1 MLEAVREMK
10 PVELN
15 ESDVITLA
23 DASRISGRRIPVIS
37 AMLDRGSLPWYEY
50 APTFPGKS
58 GQRLTSRRAVL
69 DMAAKKKT
77 GMASQARKRK

>member
-1 MLEAVREMK
+1 MLEAVKEMR

-50 APTFPGKS
+50 GPAFPGKG
-58 GQRLTSRRAVL
+58 GQRFTSKRAVL

-77 GMASQARKRK
+77 SSATPARKRK